1 MGWNTYANRGS
12 NLEQLVSVAN
22 TQYLSRELAR
32 IDKIPTPSNVQ
43 GGYYKDK
50 STVDFT
56 GVLKGGK
63 AIAFDCKETALKNLP
78 LKNIHPHQ
86 IEYMKDITN
95 LGGHAFIIIHFK
107 SIDQYFRLSF
117 DTLLGFWTS
126 WKKENGRA
134 SIPMD
139 APMVKVAKEDKIV
152 LHYLKDLI

>member
-1 MGWNTYANRGS
+1 M
-12 NLEQLVSVAN
+12 EQLVSVAN

-78 LKNIHPHQ
+78 LKNVHPHQ
-86 IEYMKDITN
+86 IEYMKDFTV

-107 SIDQYFRLSF
+107 STNQYFRLDF
-117 DTLLGFWTS
+117 NTLLRFWTS
-126 WKKENGRA
+126 WRKENGRA
-134 SIPMD
+134 SIPLD
-139 APMVKVAKEDKIV
+139 APMVKVVKEGQIV
-152 LHYLKDLI
+152 LHYLNGLI